1 MVKVQIRY
9 QTESEKQKLVDII
22 SIGVTIK
29 KISEPYKSGK
39 FYRIYLDV
47 E

>member
-1 MVKVQIRY
+1 MQLQLRY
-9 QTESEKQKLVDII
+9 KTDIEKDKMIEILSNAATV
-22 SIGVTIK
+22 K
-29 KISEPYKSGK
+29 KISKPYKSGN

>member
-1 MVKVQIRY
+1 MQLQLRY
-9 QTESEKQKLVDII
+9 KTDAEKNKII
-22 SIGVTIK
+22 EILSTKATIA
-29 KISEPYKSGK
+29 KISKPYRSGK

>member
-1 MVKVQIRY
+1 MQLQLKY
-9 QTESEKQKLVDII
+9 KTDAEKDKMIKILLASATV
-22 SIGVTIK
+22 K
-29 KISEPYKSGK
+29 KISNPYRSGK

>member
-1 MVKVQIRY
+1 MQLQLKY
-9 QTESEKQKLVDII
+9 KTDSEKDKM
-22 SIGVTIK
+22 IGILSAAATVI
-29 KISEPYKSGK
+29 KISKPYKSGK

>member
-1 MVKVQIRY
+1 MQLQLRYKTDAEKDKMIQILSAEA
-9 QTESEKQKLVDII
+9 T
-22 SIGVTIK
+22 VT
-29 KISEPYKSGK
+29 KISKPYRSGK

>member
-1 MVKVQIRY
+1 MQVQLKY
-9 QTESEKQKLVDII
+9 KTNAEKDKMIQILSSAAAV
-22 SIGVTIK
+22 K
-29 KISEPYKSGK
+29 KISKPYKSGK